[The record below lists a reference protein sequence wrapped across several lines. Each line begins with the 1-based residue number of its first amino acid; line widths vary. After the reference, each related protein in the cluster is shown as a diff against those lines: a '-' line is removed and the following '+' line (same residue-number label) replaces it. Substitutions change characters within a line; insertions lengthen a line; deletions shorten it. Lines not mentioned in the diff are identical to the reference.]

1 MASVHV
7 VSRSATTSR
16 RHSGPSSKGIWKSSM
31 RTART
36 LSDGRVVGW
45 RETWIMGVIIMER
58 GPNLALAIS
67 AGAFDKIIPYFGVG

>member
-1 MASVHV
+1 
-7 VSRSATTSR
+7 
-16 RHSGPSSKGIWKSSM
+16 M

-67 AGAFDKIIPYFGVG
+67 AGAFNKIIPYFGVG